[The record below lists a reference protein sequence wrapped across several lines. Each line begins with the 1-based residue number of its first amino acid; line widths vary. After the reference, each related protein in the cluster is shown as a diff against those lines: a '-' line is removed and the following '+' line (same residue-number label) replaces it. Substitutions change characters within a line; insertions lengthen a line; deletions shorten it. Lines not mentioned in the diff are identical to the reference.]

1 MLLTTHSVDLKS
13 MPSSVPPYLGYP
25 APTPGLGLG
34 WTRVADVLRQH
45 VTFEDVARIWVFPL
59 LRHDGR
65 EWGTA
70 VVVKHATAERF
81 TVLTAKYMLSTRGR
95 ERGQA
100 RVELE
105 EVGEGPV
112 HVVLDVV
119 SGVQQRTG
127 DGEPPV
133 EIPPELWFSRDDD
146 ESAAET

>member
-1 MLLTTHSVDLKS
+1 MSIPEIKHRVMT
-13 MPSSVPPYLGYP
+13 SSVPPYLGYL

-34 WTRVADVLRQH
+34 WTKVADALGQY
-45 VTFEDVARIWVFPL
+45 VTPEEIARIWIFPL

-70 VVVKHATAERF
+70 VVAKHATTERF

-95 ERGQA
+95 QRGQA
-100 RVELE
+100 KVELE

-119 SGVQQRTG
+119 CGVQERTG
-127 DGEPPV
+127 DDEPPV

>member
-1 MLLTTHSVDLKS
+1 MSIPGIKHRVMT
-13 MPSSVPPYLGYP
+13 SSVPPHVGYP

-34 WTRVADVLRQH
+34 WTKVAYAFRQY
-45 VTFEDVARIWVFPL
+45 VRPEDIARIWIFPP

-70 VVVKHATAERF
+70 VVAKHATTERF

-95 ERGQA
+95 QRGQA
-100 RVELE
+100 KVELE

-119 SGVQQRTG
+119 SGVQERTG

-133 EIPPELWFSRDDD
+133 EIPPELWFL
-146 ESAAET
+146 